1 MSTVKKAPFKSREG
15 GRPAPSGIG
24 AHSTSFNNNQRGQRP
39 LTGAPR
45 TGGPGGARPGTA
57 GRDGGKPTPRQG
69 FSKPGFS
76 SGSKLS
82 PSSSTVTGPVATTAS
97 EMFSNDD
104 TATPGEGK
112 PAKVKKPKVPKPPV
126 DPNEHITQRAFIGGL
141 AGDVTPTDVEGRF
154 KSFGTL
160 KDVYLAKDVDG
171 LCRGFGYVTLDT
183 TRKDWSKCVALFNGA
198 KWKGHVLKIE
208 EANKDWQTKRQEDL
222 DKQAKLEEKERNA
235 ALKKFKRN
243 PAKHAEDMALI
254 TDKNMDGK
262 RGWKRGRFGRPVI
275 TMKLDKMTF
284 DPSHYKNNVE
294 KLFNLPGKPLPLDQ
308 LVYEIDEN
316 EPVPK
321 GKHLP
326 TEVALAKYLNKPAS
340 TATAAPV
347 STQTSILKTVE
358 SSKDKK
364 ASATKSKP
372 IDSSGAMD
380 TGDDRAMMA
389 SILAGID
396 MSPRAL
402 SLDGSDFEDDDMG
415 GSYMEDFGGPLEDS
429 SANDLFGDVQLDIP
443 VVPKAERES
452 RPEDLFGDD
461 EEEDSRANQPSLDF
475 LDSDDDD
482 EEGEYQEDQD
492 EEMES
497 SEEENNE
504 EEEDEEEDDE
514 GLDEDTI
521 KTISQLQGSASSS
534 SGGLFD
540 SDDEISAHKNTEAS
554 DLFDSDQEIENIE
567 EDQDTKAI
575 TFAEESNQAR
585 LKAIEA
591 REAVLEAARE
601 KQQQMI
607 ASTLSNID
615 SRDKKVGHVVFS
627 DSEDY
632 DSEDYEQME
641 ADHAKKMARLNKP
654 AKSIFD
660 SDSGSDE
667 EEAEKK
673 PKAKKSK
680 EIKEMFASDDEGDED
695 HITGF
700 EKLDG
705 PDVGIK
711 EQFEG
716 PGGRALFKMQ
726 TKIGTSDS
734 RFQLTKDFL
743 DDRIR
748 AEDDQDYVAHQQM
761 LKGLEQAAG
770 ITTAET
776 DIVLDEDR
784 QDEANVSAEK
794 LQAMNVLRA
803 MFGEEAVR
811 SKKKEED
818 TARQMK
824 GGIGYTSGLTVRY
837 DPDAAPPPPPVA
849 PKAVTTTIA
858 PDQVLP
864 SAFDALS
871 ESEEEE
877 DDLED
882 MGAQGKSDQE
892 SSMHEDSEDEV
903 PITKPAKKSVGFSFA
918 FDEDELNKDE
928 NNQEESTIKK
938 SIGKEDSSAPKFQVA
953 SDLKSLFAPIS
964 GSFKL
969 FGNDEDEEDQQDER
983 DEHDD
988 HRNVEDDQYMDGGVR
1003 SRHDGEDDL
1012 TSVTIGSRT
1021 LFGSSSERAAPLS
1034 HSGSLFFFHFKNPT
1048 LLKRSN
1054 FKTNNKVF
1062 MRTDSMDEVTAQW
1075 EKKRKTMTEE
1085 FKRKHKSAS
1094 RNKARASKRFKSNHP
1109 GGGNSQS

>member
-1 MSTVKKAPFKSREG
+1 MSTVKKAPFKPREG
-15 GRPAPSGIG
+15 GRPASSGVG
-24 AHSTSFNNNQRGQRP
+24 AHSTSFNNSQRGQRP
-39 LTGAPR
+39 PTGAPR
-45 TGGPGGARPGTA
+45 TGGPGAGPRPGVA
-57 GRDGGKPTPRQG
+57 GRDGGKPAPRQG

-76 SGSKLS
+76 KPGFSKPGFSKPGFSAGSKPS
-82 PSSSTVTGPVATTAS
+82 PSPSTATGPAATTAS

-104 TATPGEGK
+104 TTTPTGEGK

-243 PAKHAEDMALI
+243 PAKHAEDMTLI
-254 TDKNMDGK
+254 TDKNMEGK

-294 KLFNLPGKPLPLDQ
+294 KLFNLPGKPLPLEQ

-340 TATAAPV
+340 TPTAAPV
-347 STQTSILKTVE
+347 STSSSTDKTTE

-364 ASATKSKP
+364 ASGTKSKP
-372 IDSSGAMD
+372 ADSSDAKD
-380 TGDDRAMMA
+380 VSDDRAMMA

-415 GSYMEDFGGPLEDS
+415 GSYMEDFGGPVEDS
-429 SANDLFGDVQLDIP
+429 SANDLFGDVQLDSP
-443 VVPKAERES
+443 VISKAERES

-461 EEEDSRANQPSLDF
+461 DDEDSGVNQPSLDF

-482 EEGEYQEDQD
+482 EEGEY
-492 EEMES
+492 
-497 SEEENNE
+497 E
-504 EEEDEEEDDE
+504 EEEDDDE

-521 KTISQLQGSASSS
+521 KTISQLQGSASGS

-540 SDDEISAHKNTEAS
+540 SDDETAAHKDTKAT
-554 DLFDSDQEIENIE
+554 DLFDSDQDNEDAE
-567 EDQDTKAI
+567 EDQDTKVP

-585 LKAIEA
+585 LKAIET
-591 REAVLEAARE
+591 REAALEIARE

-615 SRDKKVGHVVFS
+615 SRDKKAGHVVFS

-632 DSEDYEQME
+632 DSEDYKQME
-641 ADHAKKMARLNKP
+641 ADHVKKLARLNKP

-667 EEAEKK
+667 EEGEKK

-680 EIKEMFASDDEGDED
+680 DIKEMFASDDEGDEE
-695 HITGF
+695 HSTGF
-700 EKLDG
+700 DKLDG

-726 TKIGTSDS
+726 TRIGTSDS
-734 RFQLTKDFL
+734 RFHLTKDFL
-743 DDRIR
+743 DDRIQ

-776 DIVLDEDR
+776 DVMLDEDR
-784 QDEANVSAEK
+784 QVEANVGAEK

-824 GGIGYTSGLTVRY
+824 GGVGYTSGLTVRY

-892 SSMHEDSEDEV
+892 DSMQEDSEDEA
-903 PITKPAKKSVGFSFA
+903 PSAKPVKKSVGFSFA

-928 NNQEESTIKK
+928 NDQEESTIKK
-938 SIGKEDSSAPKFQVA
+938 SIGKEDSSAPKFQVS
-953 SDLKSLFAPIS
+953 SDLKSLFAPAS

-969 FGNDEDEEDQQDER
+969 FGNDDDEEEGDQHD
-983 DEHDD
+983 DHDD
-988 HRNVEDDQYMDGGVR
+988 HRNVEDDQYMDGGAR
-1003 SRHDGEDDL
+1003 SRHGDEDSDL

-1054 FKTNNKVF
+1054 FKTTNKVF

>member
-1 MSTVKKAPFKSREG
+1 
-15 GRPAPSGIG
+15 
-24 AHSTSFNNNQRGQRP
+24 
-39 LTGAPR
+39 
-45 TGGPGGARPGTA
+45 
-57 GRDGGKPTPRQG
+57 
-69 FSKPGFS
+69 
-76 SGSKLS
+76 
-82 PSSSTVTGPVATTAS
+82 
-97 EMFSNDD
+97 MFSNDD
-104 TATPGEGK
+104 ATTPGEGK

-208 EANKDWQTKRQEDL
+208 EANKAWQTKRQEDL

-243 PAKHAEDMALI
+243 PAKHAEDMSLI

-326 TEVALAKYLNKPAS
+326 SEVALAKYLNKSASVPTPAPAS
-340 TATAAPV
+340 TPASKANTA
-347 STQTSILKTVE
+347 E
-358 SSKDKK
+358 SNKDKK
-364 ASATKSKP
+364 SSGTKSKP
-372 IDSSGAMD
+372 TDSSSAMD

-415 GSYMEDFGGPLEDS
+415 GSYMEDFGGQLEDS
-429 SANDLFGDVQLDIP
+429 STNDLFGDVQLDTP
-443 VVPKAERES
+443 VVPKAERDS

-461 EEEDSRANQPSLDF
+461 DDEDSRANRPSLDF

-497 SEEENNE
+497 AEEEDDNDDD

-521 KTISQLQGSASSS
+521 KTISQLQGSASGG

-540 SDDEISAHKNTEAS
+540 SDDEISAHKDTEAS
-554 DLFDSDQEIENIE
+554 DLFDSDQDNKDTE
-567 EDQDTKAI
+567 EDQDTKAA

-585 LKAIEA
+585 LKAIET
-591 REAVLEAARE
+591 REAALEAARE

-607 ASTLSNID
+607 ALTLSNID
-615 SRDKKVGHVVFS
+615 SRDKKAGHVVFS

-667 EEAEKK
+667 EEEDEKK

-680 EIKEMFASDDEGDED
+680 EIKEMFASDDEGDEE
-695 HITGF
+695 HSAGF
-700 EKLDG
+700 DKLDG
-705 PDVGIK
+705 QGVGIK

-743 DDRIR
+743 DDRIQ
-748 AEDDQDYVAHQQM
+748 AEDDQDYVAHQEM
-761 LKGLEQAAG
+761 LKGLDQASG

-776 DIVLDEDR
+776 DIMLDEDR
-784 QDEANVSAEK
+784 QVEANVSAEK

-824 GGIGYTSGLTVRY
+824 GGVGYTSGLTVRY

-871 ESEEEE
+871 ESESEE

-903 PITKPAKKSVGFSFA
+903 PSAKPAKKAVGFSFA

-928 NNQEESTIKK
+928 NDQEESTIKK

-953 SDLKSLFAPIS
+953 SDLKSLFAPAS

-969 FGNDEDEEDQQDER
+969 FGNDDEDEEEDQH

-988 HRNVEDDQYMDGGVR
+988 HRNVEDDQYMDGGAR
-1003 SRHDGEDDL
+1003 SRLDDEDSDL

-1034 HSGSLFFFHFKNPT
+1034 HSGSLFFFHFKNPA

-1109 GGGNSQS
+1109 GGGNSQ

>member
-1 MSTVKKAPFKSREG
+1 MSTVKKAPFKPREG

-57 GRDGGKPTPRQG
+57 GRDGGKPALRQG

-76 SGSKLS
+76 AGSKPS

-97 EMFSNDD
+97 EMFSSDD

-183 TRKDWSKCVALFNGA
+183 TRKDWSKCMALFNGA

-208 EANKDWQTKRQEDL
+208 EANKGWQIKRQEDL

-254 TDKNMDGK
+254 TDKNMEGK

-340 TATAAPV
+340 TPTAAPA
-347 STQTSILKTVE
+347 STQASTPKTVE

-461 EEEDSRANQPSLDF
+461 DEEDSRANQPSLDF

-497 SEEENNE
+497 AEEEDNE
-504 EEEDEEEDDE
+504 EEEDEEEDDK

-521 KTISQLQGSASSS
+521 KTISQLQGSASGS

-540 SDDEISAHKNTEAS
+540 SDDEISAHKDTEAS
-554 DLFDSDQEIENIE
+554 DLFNSDQENENIE
-567 EDQDTKAI
+567 EDQDTKAT

-585 LKAIEA
+585 LKAIET
-591 REAVLEAARE
+591 REAKA
-601 KQQQMI
+601 
-607 ASTLSNID
+607 
-615 SRDKKVGHVVFS
+615 GHVVFS

-641 ADHAKKMARLNKP
+641 ADHAKKMVRLDKP

-667 EEAEKK
+667 EETEKK

-716 PGGRALFKMQ
+716 PGGRALFRMQ

-761 LKGLEQAAG
+761 LKGLDQAAG

-776 DIVLDEDR
+776 DIMLDEDR

-794 LQAMNVLRA
+794 LQAMSVLRA

-824 GGIGYTSGLTVRY
+824 GGVGYTSGLTVRY
-837 DPDAAPPPPPVA
+837 DPDAAPPPPPVT

-892 SSMHEDSEDEV
+892 SSMLEDSEDEV
-903 PITKPAKKSVGFSFA
+903 PITKPTKKSVGFSFA

-928 NNQEESTIKK
+928 NNQKESTIKK

-953 SDLKSLFAPIS
+953 SDLKSLFAPTS

-988 HRNVEDDQYMDGGVR
+988 HRNVEDDQYMDCGAR